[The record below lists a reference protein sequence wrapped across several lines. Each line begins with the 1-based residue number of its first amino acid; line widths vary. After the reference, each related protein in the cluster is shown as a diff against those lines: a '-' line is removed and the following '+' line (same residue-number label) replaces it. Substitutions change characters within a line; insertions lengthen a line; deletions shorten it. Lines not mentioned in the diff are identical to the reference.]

1 MNDGSKPLTTD
12 LMTIPS
18 VTARRVLAVD
28 FGERRVGLAIS
39 APDGRLALP
48 LATLDRRSDRQV
60 VGQIAELVGN
70 EGVTELVIGDPR
82 GPDGEAGASS
92 RRAHAFGAK
101 LATRTGLPCTFVDE
115 TLTSR
120 EAEARLEA
128 LGVDHRRHPERID
141 QVAAQILLEEHLAD
155 PRRSG

>member
-1 MNDGSKPLTTD
+1 MNDGSGPP
-12 LMTIPS
+12 TIDRVSTPPA
-18 VTARRVLAVD
+18 TARRVLAVD
-28 FGERRVGLAIS
+28 FGEQRVGLAIS

-48 LATLDRRSDRQV
+48 LATLERRSDRQV
-60 VGQIAELVGN
+60 VGRIAELAAS
-70 EGVTELVIGDPR
+70 ERVTELVIGDPR

-141 QVAAQILLEEHLAD
+141 QVAAQILLEERLAG